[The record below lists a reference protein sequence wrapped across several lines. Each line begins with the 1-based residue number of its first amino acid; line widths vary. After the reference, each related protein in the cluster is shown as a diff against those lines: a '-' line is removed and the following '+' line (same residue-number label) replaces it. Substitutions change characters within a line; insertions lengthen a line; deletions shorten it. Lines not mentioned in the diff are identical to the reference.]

1 MTSGFTRRLVLVLF
15 CAVLALPAVGY
26 AQEATLTGA
35 ITDSTGAVLP
45 GVTVI
50 AVNSAT
56 GNRFEGVTDER
67 GIYRI
72 PARVGAYQ
80 ISAELQGFTTVNRS
94 GVQVLVGQTVN
105 VNLQMSPS
113 TVQETVTVTA
123 EAPLLNVTTSQLGG
137 NVDPQQVQ
145 ELPVAGRNWMALA
158 LLAPG
163 SRTSSTNA
171 SSPLPD
177 RNGGEVREFQ
187 LNLDGQQISSELGA
201 GNQPR
206 FSQDSI
212 AEFQFISNRF
222 DATQGRSN
230 GVQVNAITKSG
241 TNRLSGLFRA
251 NFRDSSF
258 NAEEPVLK
266 RVLPVSNQQYST
278 AVGGPV
284 VKDKLH
290 YFGNF
295 EYERNPLTSVWNTPY
310 PAFNITLSGLTTRK
324 LAGGRLDYQL
334 SQNSRLMGKV
344 SGHNSYEPFGAG
356 SATAHPASTI
366 DNAEHNREYL
376 GSFTQVLSN
385 RAVNEIKGGYS
396 HFGFQNKTL
405 VNWSKHWQASNGI
418 TNGYPRITFTGLT
431 LNANANAPR
440 HRDQEVWQVRD
451 DFTYSYD
458 LKGRHDLRAGAEFVR
473 HFEDSLNCNQ
483 CGGTI
488 DARGTF
494 NGAAIPSAAQL
505 AAWFP
510 DPFNADTWNFA
521 AISPW
526 VRTYTIGIGEFPNQ
540 YGQPKYA
547 GWGQDDWRITSK
559 LTLNLGLRYDLS
571 INAWA
576 NDLGLPYREGQPPF
590 YPANRPNDTNNL
602 QPRLG
607 FAYQL
612 NDRTVI
618 RGGSGIYFADALT
631 IDAFWPK
638 YNTQLARLQFTND
651 GRANF
656 AADPLNG
663 APLPTLAQAQNLFCT
678 APGQRAAFNAWAA
691 TNFTGAAPCILNA
704 LQEMPAPEQYMRM
717 GRSWNS
723 SIGFQRQFGS
733 VASVEVD
740 YIHTKGSSEKD
751 TLDNVNIAYDPA
763 TGANLPNTPA
773 NRGKLPWPDMGIVS
787 MIPHNT
793 RSELRS
799 LQTAF
804 TKRMSQRWQASLTY
818 TLSFLYTAENQPF
831 SGLNIVPFKVQP
843 DLGNEWGYGADDQ
856 RHRAVFNGIW
866 AVGHGLQISGL
877 HYFGAGI
884 RAASNWGGDIR
895 NLGGGNGRLRPDGTI
910 VPRNSFIQPSQN
922 KTDIRLQQ
930 RIPLGGRVSIDGI
943 AEIFNAFN
951 RPNYTL
957 GTAEGT
963 PANYNKPTSGQYRTA
978 QLGFRLT
985 F

>member
-1 MTSGFTRRLVLVLF
+1 MISGFTRRLVLMLIG
-15 CAVLALPAVGY
+15 AMLALPAVGY
-26 AQEATLTGA
+26 AQDAVLTGTV
-35 ITDSTGAVLP
+35 TDSTGAVLP
-45 GVTVI
+45 GVTVV
-50 AVNSAT
+50 AVNAAT
-56 GNRFEGVTDER
+56 GNRFESVTDER
-67 GIYRI
+67 GIYRM

-80 ISAELQGFTTVNRS
+80 ITAELQGFTSASRT
-94 GVQVLVGQTVN
+94 GIQLLVGQTAS
-105 VNLQMSPS
+105 VNLQLAPS

-163 SRTSSTNA
+163 SRTSSSNA
-171 SSPLPD
+171 TSPLPD

-201 GNQPR
+201 GGQPR

-251 NFRDSSF
+251 NFRDSKF
-258 NAEEPVLK
+258 NAEDPVLLRK
-266 RVLPVSNQQYST
+266 VPVSNQQYST
-278 AVGGPV
+278 TVGGPV

-295 EYERNPLTSVWNTPY
+295 EYERNPLTSIWNTPY

-324 LAGGRLDYQL
+324 LAGMRLDYQV
-334 SQNSRLMGKV
+334 SQNSRLMGKI
-344 SGHNSYEPFGAG
+344 SGHNTYEPFGAG
-356 SATAHPASTI
+356 SATAHPAATI
-366 DNAEHNREYL
+366 DTAEHNREYL
-376 GSFTQVLSN
+376 GSFTSVLSN
-385 RAVNEIKGGYS
+385 RAVNEVRGGYS
-396 HFGFQNKTL
+396 HFGFENKTL

-418 TNGYPRITFTGLT
+418 TNGYPRITFTGFT
-431 LNANANAPR
+431 INANANAPR
-440 HRDQEVWQVRD
+440 HRDQKVWQIRD
-451 DFTYSYD
+451 DFTFSYD
-458 LKGRHDLRAGAEFVR
+458 AKGRHDLRMGAEFVR

-488 DARGTF
+488 DARNTPAGL
-494 NGAAIPSAAQL
+494 GAIPTPAQMQ
-505 AAWFP
+505 AWFP

-521 AISPW
+521 ALSPW
-526 VRTYTIGIGEFPNQ
+526 VRTYTIGIGEFPNT

-547 GWGQDDWRITSK
+547 GWAQDDWRITEK

-576 NDLGLPYREGQPPF
+576 NDLGLEYKAGQPPF
-590 YPANRPNDTNNL
+590 YPAGRPNDTNNL

-607 FAYQL
+607 FAYQVS
-612 NDRTVI
+612 DRTVL
-618 RGGSGIYFADALT
+618 RGGSGIYFSDALT

-638 YNTQLARLQFTND
+638 YNTQLARLQYTND

-663 APLPTLAQAQNLFCT
+663 APLPTLAQARTLMCT
-678 APGQRAAFNAWAA
+678 APEQAA
-691 TNFTGAAPCILNA
+691 NFGRWQASGFAGAAPCILNA
-704 LQEMPAPEQYMRM
+704 LQEMPGPEQYMRM

-723 SIGFQRQFGS
+723 SIGLQHQFGS
-733 VASVEVD
+733 TMSIEAD
-740 YIHTKGSSEKD
+740 YIQTKGTSEKD
-751 TLDNVNIAYDPA
+751 TLDNVNIAYDPV
-763 TGANLPNTPA
+763 TGANLPNTAA
-773 NRGKLPWPDMGIVS
+773 NRSRLPWPDMGIVS

-804 TKRMSQRWQASLTY
+804 TKRMSNRWQASLTY
-818 TLSFLYTAENQPF
+818 TMSFLYTAENQPF

-866 AVGHGLQISGL
+866 AVGHGFQLSGL

-884 RAASNWGGDIR
+884 RAASNWGGDVR
-895 NLGGGNGRLRPDGTI
+895 NLGGGSGRLRPDGTI
-910 VPRNSFIQPSQN
+910 VPRNSFIQPAQN
-922 KTDIRLQQ
+922 KTDIRIQQ
-930 RIPLGGRVSIDGI
+930 RIPLGGRMSLDGI
-943 AEIFNAFN
+943 AEVFNAFN
-951 RPNYTL
+951 RKNLSL
-957 GTAEGT
+957 GLSESSAT
-963 PANYNKPTSGQYRTA
+963 YNKPTSGQYRTA
-978 QLGFRLT
+978 QVGFRLT